1 MRTIRCCSR
10 LAVFDDSS
18 APYQSRQAAYDLKQ
32 LRAKH
37 LIQKLGTSHK
47 DAPTPSALKLLA
59 ALSLLREKV
68 IKPVLSSNQNEN
80 QSFA

>member
-47 DAPTPSALKLLA
+47 DAPNPAL
-59 ALSLLREKV
+59 LSC
-68 IKPVLSSNQNEN
+68 
-80 QSFA
+80 